1 MHRHGSVASP
11 CVRNCCLDDQ
21 DICLG
26 CYRSMAEILGWS
38 AAGKEERNAILQR
51 CRLRR
56 EQRGRG
62 RSDTPDVH
70 H

>member
-1 MHRHGSVASP
+1 
-11 CVRNCCLDDQ
+11 
-21 DICLG
+21 
-26 CYRSMAEILGWS
+26 MAEILGWS
-38 AAGKEERNAILQR
+38 AAGNEKRNAILQR